1 MSTSKAYTI
10 QFASLAI
17 GEHQFEMDVNDPFFE
32 DFEFS
37 EIKQGSVK
45 VKINLLKQSTMMVL
59 EIELGGMVKANCD
72 RCAAEFDLAISG
84 NYRLVV
90 KTSGEQNSV
99 GEEDDDIIA
108 VSASE
113 SKLDLSQHL
122 YEYLVLSLP
131 IKREHSSIEDC
142 DKEVLGKLNNFL
154 VEDNSNSQKPFDPR
168 WDDLTKIKLN

>member
-10 QFASLAI
+10 QFASLAV
-17 GEHQFEMDVNDPFFE
+17 GEHQFEMEVSDRFFE

-37 EIKQGSVK
+37 EIGQGCVK

-59 EIELGGMVKANCD
+59 DIEIGGTVKANCD
-72 RCAAEFDLAISG
+72 RCAAEFDLPING

-90 KTSGEQNSV
+90 KTTGENSSV

-108 VSASE
+108 VSATE

-122 YEYLVLSLP
+122 YDYIVLSLP
-131 IKREHSSIEDC
+131 IKREHPSIEEC
-142 DKEVLGKLNNFL
+142 DKEVLGKLNNLL
-154 VEDNSNSQKPFDPR
+154 VEDDNTPKSIDPR
-168 WDDLTKIKLN
+168 WDELMKIKLN